1 MDVWAYL
8 CLRFVT
14 PEKINDLIHCK
25 GLLKLRPVELGQWVI
40 SIHVFIVDNDSGEA
54 GGVTQEVHEPFP
66 FFNNGPFRRGG
77 SVFLGVRD
85 S

>member
-1 MDVWAYL
+1 MFEHTYALGLLLQKKMNY
-8 CLRFVT
+8 
-14 PEKINDLIHCK
+14 LIHCK

-40 SIHVFIVDNDSGEA
+40 SIHVFIVDNDRGEA